1 MRQPISGYVDEM
13 RLPIPDPRDV
23 ATLGLRGVALVEGL
37 TSALPRALA
46 LLTAAEQLVAR
57 AAVLVD
63 EIDATRQAA
72 DEVVARTNETVDSAN
87 AVIIRTAGTVASV
100 EPTLERAERLLDTF
114 VPTLEKLHPVIDR
127 LAETT
132 DPKEV
137 DALVG
142 LVDHLPQL
150 VERLETD
157 ILPMLT
163 NLKTVAPDIHDM
175 LDVTRELNFML
186 AKLPGMGRIKKRVDE
201 QQELGGA

>member
-1 MRQPISGYVDEM
+1 M

-23 ATLGLRGVALVEGL
+23 MALAARGPALAEAMV
-37 TSALPRALA
+37 SALPRGLA

-57 AAVLVD
+57 AGVLIE

-72 DEVVARTNETVDSAN
+72 DAVVALTNETVDSAN

-100 EPTLERAERLLDTF
+100 EPTLERAEGLLDTF
-114 VPTLEKLHPVIDR
+114 VPTLERLHPVIDR

-132 DPKEV
+132 DPQEV

-150 VERLETD
+150 VERLESD
-157 ILPMLT
+157 ILPMLA

-175 LDVTRELNFML
+175 LDVTRELNLML

-201 QQELGGA
+201 QQELEQS

>member
-1 MRQPISGYVDEM
+1 M

-23 ATLGLRGVALVEGL
+23 ATLGLRGVALAEGL

-46 LLTAAEQLVAR
+46 LLSAVEGLVAR

-63 EIDATRQAA
+63 QIDATRQAA

-100 EPTLERAERLLDTF
+100 EPTLERAERLLDMF
-114 VPTLEKLHPVIDR
+114 APTLEKLHPVIDR

-150 VERLETD
+150 VDRLETD
-157 ILPMLT
+157 IVPMLA

-175 LDVTRELNFML
+175 LDVTRELNLML

-201 QQELGGA
+201 QQELDGT